1 MEKTILSMFTE
12 KYNELMSIN
21 NVDELKQSLFT
32 IIKEAN
38 EGTMWSRK
46 ITLNIIN
53 INNLNRLQAYVTNSM
68 LKYQGMGLNRW

>member
-21 NVDELKQSLFT
+21 NVVELKSSLMD

-38 EGTMWSRK
+38 EGGMSSRR
-46 ITLNIIN
+46 IVLNIAN
-53 INNLNRLQAYVTNSM
+53 IGTLAKLQSYVTNAM
-68 LKYQGMGLNRW
+68 LKYQGMGLSRF